1 MLFRSC
7 AAFRKI
13 AVSTSVEDRIAFFRD
28 HVIGCGQ
35 EFFEDNSAVLAQCA
49 FVHYLEGDA
58 RQFLRILSQLRAN
71 LKNNPDKKW
80 DGDTFQLFLA
90 LQSLDFR
97 KTLNRYV
104 DVFLEKRNIL
114 ESLLPDGQIHLGT
127 VTAAL

>member
-1 MLFRSC
+1 M
-7 AAFRKI
+7 A
-13 AVSTSVEDRIAFFRD
+13 D
-28 HVIGCGQ
+28 
-35 EFFEDNSAVLAQCA
+35 QCA

-58 RQFLRILSQLRAN
+58 QQFLRILSQLRAN

-104 DVFLEKRNIL
+104 DVFLEECNIL
-114 ESLLPDGQIHLGT
+114 ESLLPDGQIRLGT
-127 VTAAL
+127 VTAAMPLLHRGLREHSDLARGAGLDAQISKRQTH